1 VTERINMSGNNIEER
16 IRELEEALQNTKADL
31 SVLGSQLI
39 DERHMLARTHEL
51 AYAVTQEND
60 QLKRRIKE
68 LEALEAQATQ
78 SEMRTQVQ
86 SPSPS
91 LSLSQS
97 LSPSLSQSQSHQ
109 HHQMS
114 PVSVP
119 TSPRVNP
126 RHQQQQQQQQ
136 QQYQYQYQCSPAMAS
151 CDGMYYALSSS
162 SSLPPPP
169 PLPRLSPETPESAH
183 QDQYQR
189 NPEDEYEKDPAAYW
203 VKEYPKWARKY
214 NEEMEKLEAE
224 EAEY

>member
-1 VTERINMSGNNIEER
+1 MSGNNIEER

-31 SVLGSQLI
+31 SELSSQLI
-39 DERHMLARTHEL
+39 DERHLLARTHEL
-51 AYAVTQEND
+51 AYTVTQEND
-60 QLKRRIKE
+60 QLKRRIEE

-91 LSLSQS
+91 
-97 LSPSLSQSQSHQ
+97 QSQSPQYHHQYHHQ

-119 TSPRVNP
+119 TSPRV
-126 RHQQQQQQQQ
+126 HQQ
-136 QQYQYQYQCSPAMAS
+136 QYQCSPAMAS
-151 CDGMYYALSSS
+151 CDGMYYTHLHGTSSS
-162 SSLPPPP
+162 SP
-169 PLPRLSPETPESAH
+169 PRLSPETPESAH
-183 QDQYQR
+183 QDQ
-189 NPEDEYEKDPAAYW
+189 DEYEKDPAAYW